1 MAYTWGI
8 DLGGTKIE
16 GAVLDATD
24 NWRVVHRQRI
34 PTEQENGYQHIIRQ
48 IRKLVD
54 LIAESIGE
62 RPDRIG
68 IATPGTIDPPTG
80 LMKNSNTTCLNA
92 MPFHSDVQAAL
103 EIPVKMANDAN
114 CFAIAEAKMGI
125 VQEVMPEAQV
135 IFGVILG
142 TGVGG
147 GIVING
153 QILTGAQGIGGEWG
167 HTFLDDS
174 GGPCYCGNIGCTEKV
189 IAGPSLER
197 FYREL
202 AGNEISLKEIY
213 QRHRAGSD
221 PLATKTIERLLH
233 FFGKGMANVINVV
246 DPDVVVLGGGVGNI
260 ELLYTEGVAKVAE
273 FVFNT
278 RLDTR
283 FLKPKLGDS
292 AGVFGAAMLVG

>member
-16 GAVLDATD
+16 GVVLKKQ
-24 NWRVVHRQRI
+24 NGWQVLHRRRI
-34 PTEQENGYQHIIRQ
+34 PTEQEHGYEHIIRQ
-48 IRKLVD
+48 ISR
-54 LIAESIGE
+54 LIDQLAEAAGE
-62 RPDRIG
+62 RPARIG
-68 IATPGTIDPPTG
+68 MATPGTIDPPTG
-80 LMKNSNTTCLNA
+80 LMKNSNTTCLNDQ
-92 MPFHSDVQAAL
+92 PFLRDMEAAL
-103 EIPVKMANDAN
+103 GIPVKMANDAN
-114 CFAIAEAKMGI
+114 CFAVAEAKMGV
-125 VQEVMPEAQV
+125 VQEAMPDAPV
-135 IFGVILG
+135 VFGVIMG

-174 GGPCYCGNIGCTEKV
+174 GGPCYCGNVGCTETV

-197 FYREL
+197 YYREL
-202 AGNEISLKEIY
+202 TGDDLKLKEIY
-213 QRHRAGSD
+213 QRHQAGSD
-221 PLATKTIERLLH
+221 PLATRTIERLLH

-260 ELLYTEGVAKVAE
+260 DLLYTEGVARVAD
-273 FVFNT
+273 FVFNN
-278 RLDTR
+278 RLDTK

-292 AGVFGAAMLVG
+292 AGVFGAAMLVS